1 MNKVIGESVP
11 LILRN
16 NNGSLLGYGFHNEY
30 FGEGV

>member
-11 LILRN
+11 LIMSN
-16 NNGSLLGYGFHNEY
+16 ASLLGYGFHNEY

>member
-11 LILRN
+11 LIMRN
-16 NNGSLLGYGFHNEY
+16 NVSLLGYGFHNEY